1 MKKIDL
7 GKPTTVINKN
17 MNRKE
22 LYVDSKGMEKI
33 NKDIVKQ
40 LDTLSKSLSEV
51 EGILNKMSY
60 KKMFVDEYNNVSVQ
74 CAKKCILQAK
84 GANTLKETLNDKYR
98 DDIKMFVLNS
108 LDERIS
114 YLESV
119 VLDKNN

>member
-22 LYVDSKGMEKI
+22 LYVDSKKMEKI

>member
-22 LYVDSKGMEKI
+22 LYVDSKKMEKI

-40 LDTLSKSLSEV
+40 LDILSKSLSEV
-51 EGILNKMSY
+51 EGILNKMAY

>member
-22 LYVDSKGMEKI
+22 LYVDSKKMEKI

-40 LDTLSKSLSEV
+40 LDILSKSLSEV

-74 CAKKCILQAK
+74 CAKKCTLQAK

-119 VLDKNN
+119 ILDKNN